1 VKAPSTNEPVAVAEK
16 TRARGR
22 LFRKYVGLFL
32 AVVCVALLTN
42 GLSEIWFS
50 YQEHK
55 AALIRIQR
63 EQAEAAAAKI
73 GQFIKEIESQVGWT
87 TQLPWSAGTIDQ
99 RRFDGL
105 RLLRQVPAITEL
117 SQLDSTGREQL
128 RVSRLAMDVVASQAD
143 LSKEPKFAEAVAHKV
158 YYGPVYFRR
167 ESEPYMTLALTGTRR
182 DAGVSVAEVNLKLI
196 WDVVSQI
203 KVGNRGQ
210 AYVVDAQARLIAHP
224 DISLVLRNTDLS
236 RLAQVQAARAA
247 GAGQTTEQLQVAD
260 DIQGRRVLT
269 AYAHVSPLGWLVFVE
284 LPVAEAYAPLV
295 ATIERSGILLMGALG
310 FAFVAGLV
318 LARRMVGPIQALRA
332 GAARIGSGDLGQRIS
347 VKTGDELEALADQ
360 FNDMAGR
367 LQESYADLEQKVE
380 IRTHELAQ
388 SVAELRALGE
398 VSQAVNST
406 LDLTEV
412 LNTIV
417 TKAVQLSDTD
427 AGAIY
432 DYDETKSEFGLRST
446 YGMDDDLIAAIKE
459 RHVRIGDAG
468 IGHAAA
474 QRAPL
479 QIADVQNEPASEV
492 LDVVVRAGFRALLF
506 VPLLGADRIVGAL
519 VVRRKRPGEFS
530 KQTIDLLQTF
540 AAQSVLA
547 IQNARLFHEI
557 EDKSRQLEVASQH
570 KSQFL
575 ANMSHELRTPLN
587 AILGYTELILDN
599 IYGETPAK
607 MRGVLDRVQR
617 NGKHLLGLI
626 NDVLDL
632 SKIEAGQLTLA
643 LADYSLKEVV
653 HSVFSAVESLANEKK
668 LALRIEL
675 PNNLPPGR
683 GDERRL
689 TQVLLNLVGNA
700 IKFTDQGE
708 VAIKASAMNGA
719 YTLSVCDTGPGIAPA
734 DQAKIFEEF
743 QQADSSA
750 TKKKGG
756 TGLGLS
762 IARRIIELHG
772 GKIWVESEI
781 GKGATFSITLP
792 VKVEQQK
799 AEQQHAERV

>member
-1 VKAPSTNEPVAVAEK
+1 MRAPSTGDSGVMAAKP
-16 TRARGR
+16 RARGR

-32 AVVCVALLTN
+32 AVVCIALLTN
-42 GLSEIWFS
+42 GLSEVWFS

-55 AALIRIQR
+55 SSLIRIQR
-63 EQAEAAAAKI
+63 EQAEAAATKI

-117 SQLDSTGREQL
+117 SQLDATGREQL
-128 RVSRLAMDVVASQAD
+128 RVSRLAMDVVASKAD
-143 LSKEPKFAEAVAHKV
+143 FSKEPKFVEAVARKV

-167 ESEPYMTLALTGTRR
+167 ESEPYMTLALAGTRR

-203 KVGNRGQ
+203 KVGQRGQ
-210 AYVVDAQARLIAHP
+210 AYVVDSQGRLIAHP

-236 RLAQVQAARAA
+236 RLAQVQAARAS
-247 GAGQTTEQLQVAD
+247 GAGGATEQLQTAD

-269 AYAHVSPLGWLVFVE
+269 AYAHVAPLGWLVFVE
-284 LPVAEAYAPLV
+284 LPVSEAYAPLI
-295 ATIERSGILLMGALG
+295 AAIERSGVLLMGALV

-318 LARRMVGPIQALRA
+318 LARKMVGPIQALRT
-332 GAARIGSGDLGQRIS
+332 GAARIGSGDLAQRIS
-347 VKTGDELEALADQ
+347 IKTGDELEALADQ

-367 LQESYADLEQKVE
+367 LQESYADLEKKVE
-380 IRTHELAQ
+380 LRTHELAQ

-406 LDLTEV
+406 LDFQEV

-432 DYDETKSEFGLRST
+432 DYDQNEFRLRST
-446 YGMDDDLIAAIKE
+446 YGMDESLIAAIKE
-459 RHVRIGDAG
+459 RHIRIGDAG
-468 IGHAAA
+468 IGQAAA

-479 QIADVQNEPASEV
+479 QIADVQTQPAPAV
-492 LDVVVRAGFRALLF
+492 LDVVVRAGFRALLII
-506 VPLLGADRIVGAL
+506 PLLGAERVVGAL
-519 VVRRKRPGEFS
+519 VVRRRRPGEFS
-530 KQTIDLLQTF
+530 KQTIELLQTF

-547 IQNARLFHEI
+547 IQNARLFQEI

-587 AILGYTELILDN
+587 AILGYTELILDS
-599 IYGETPAK
+599 IYGDVPDK
-607 MRGVLDRVQR
+607 MRTVLDRVQS

-632 SKIEAGQLTLA
+632 SKIEAGQLILS
-643 LADYSLKEVV
+643 LGDYSLKNVV
-653 HSVFSAVESLANEKK
+653 QTVFSAVEPLANEKK
-668 LALRIEL
+668 LAFKVEV
-675 PNNLPPGR
+675 PTNLPPGR

-700 IKFTDQGE
+700 IKFTDNGE
-708 VAIKASAMNGA
+708 IAIKASNANGSFEVA
-719 YTLSVCDTGPGIAPA
+719 VRDTGPGISEA
-734 DQAKIFEEF
+734 DQAKLFQEF
-743 QQADSSA
+743 QQADNSI
-750 TKKKGG
+750 TRKKGG
-756 TGLGLS
+756 TGLGLAIS
-762 IARRIIELHG
+762 KRIIEMHG
-772 GKIWVESEI
+772 GKIWVDSLV
-781 GKGATFSITLP
+781 GQGSTFCFTLP
-792 VKVEQQK
+792 VSVEQQAK
-799 AEQQHAERV
+799 PA